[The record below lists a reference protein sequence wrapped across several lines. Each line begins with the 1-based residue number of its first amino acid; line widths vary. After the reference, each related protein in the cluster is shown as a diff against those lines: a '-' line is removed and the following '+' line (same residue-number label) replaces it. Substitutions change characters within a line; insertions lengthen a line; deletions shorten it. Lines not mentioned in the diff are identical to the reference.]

1 MASLI
6 PQGADF
12 TDKDFDSVLLRLQ
25 NLVRSAFPE
34 WTDFSVANFGNLLLQ
49 LYAFVADLLMFYMD
63 SQARESRITTAVQR
77 KNLLAL
83 AKLIGYKPSGAQAAT
98 ATEVFTLAEP
108 PVGNVTI
115 PAGYQVRTA
124 DVADPVVFQL
134 LSAVIIAAAS
144 DPPTANGT
152 VENSASETELFE
164 ATGQANQQCPLPFT
178 PYIDNTADVSASNG
192 GFTQVDNFLSSSSA
206 DRHFI
211 VVVDQNDK
219 ATIVFG
225 NGTNGALPT
234 GTITADYKTGGGSL
248 GNVDKLSIVK
258 SDGGLTDQFGNPVR
272 LTVSNPAQASG
283 GVDRETVAQIRQ
295 NAPASL
301 RVVNRT
307 VSRED
312 FVINAKR
319 VAGVARAMMLTSDED
334 PGVEENTGFLYVVPA
349 GGGLPSTVLKD
360 AVKVMVTETYPST
373 LTFKVE
379 VRDPVYLTVDV
390 ATTIFLAKDATPA
403 TVKAQVRAA
412 LRDFFAISLSDG
424 SPNPAIGFGADFL
437 DADGNPTGEIVWSDV
452 LNAIRDVAKVRKVD
466 EGADGLLL
474 NGERSSLAITTRQF
488 PVLGDIVIT
497 NGDTGLIL

>member
-6 PQGADF
+6 PQQADY

-49 LYAFVADLLMFYMD
+49 LYAFVADLLFYYMD

-83 AKLIGYKPSGAQAAT
+83 AKLLGYKPKGAQAAT
-98 ATEVFTLAEP
+98 ATETFTLAAP

-115 PAGYQVRTA
+115 PAGYLVRTA
-124 DVADPVVFQL
+124 DVTDPVAFQL

-152 VENSASETELFE
+152 VENSQSEVELFE
-164 ATGQANQQCPLPFT
+164 ATGQGNQQCPLPFT
-178 PYIDNTADVSASNG
+178 PYIDNTALPSAGNG
-192 GFTQVDNFLSSSSA
+192 SFTQVDNFLSSGPS
-206 DRHFI
+206 DRHFV

-219 ATIVFG
+219 ATVVFG
-225 NGTNGALPT
+225 NGVNGALPT
-234 GTITADYKTGGGSL
+234 GTITIPYKTGGGSL
-248 GNVDKLSIVK
+248 GNVDKNTLVK

-272 LTVSNPAQASG
+272 LTVTNPAQASG
-283 GVDRETVAQIRQ
+283 GVDRETVAEIRQ

-312 FVINAKR
+312 FVINARR
-319 VAGVARAMMLTSDED
+319 VAGVARALMLTSDED
-334 PGVEENTGFLYVVPA
+334 PGVEENTGLLYVVPA
-349 GGGLPSTVLKD
+349 GGGAPSEILKA
-360 AVKVMVTETYPST
+360 AVKTMVTVTYPST
-373 LTFKVE
+373 LTFKVD
-379 VRDPVYLTVDV
+379 VRDPVYQTVNV
-390 ATTIFLAKDATPA
+390 STIVYLAKDATAA
-403 TVKAQVRAA
+403 TVRAQIRAA

-437 DADGNPTGEIVWSDV
+437 DANGQPTGEIVWSDV
-452 LNAIRDVAKVRKVD
+452 FNAIRDVPKVRKVD
-466 EGADGLLL
+466 DGPDGLLL
-474 NGERSSLAITTRQF
+474 NGERQSLAITTRQF
-488 PVLGDIVIT
+488 PVLGTVTIV
-497 NGDTGLIL
+497 NGDTGQPL